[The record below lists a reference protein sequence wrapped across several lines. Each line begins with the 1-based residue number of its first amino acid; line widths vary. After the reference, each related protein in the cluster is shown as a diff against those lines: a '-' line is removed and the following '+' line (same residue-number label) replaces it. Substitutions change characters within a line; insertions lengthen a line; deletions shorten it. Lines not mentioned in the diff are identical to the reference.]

1 MALFPPGR
9 QKGIWLSNTCC
20 HCQHGSSTLCCSLRR
35 CCPEHGTKVDMTVE
49 VIDSIQESKIPIY
62 ILMDSWYTNADV
74 WNKCMEKKCHLIGA
88 MKTNRILYPNGV
100 RTSANDY
107 ASILTQDQFHLVTVS
122 GLSLSCHDQI
132 PVNGS

>member
-1 MALFPPGR
+1 
-9 QKGIWLSNTCC
+9 
-20 HCQHGSSTLCCSLRR
+20 
-35 CCPEHGTKVDMTVE
+35 MTVE

-74 WNKCMEKKCHLIGA
+74 RNKCMEKKCHLIGA